1 MPAEIETILRD
12 QEVVKALA
20 GLITAVLLAL
30 AGLLTLGVNK
40 LRKIAALSEITKEQV
55 TNSHGTNLR
64 DDFDSL
70 KESIESGFR
79 RMDHQFGEMHD
90 RQMVT
95 DRRIEGVE
103 ANARTEHDRIWKALD
118 QNPPKS
124 P

>member
-1 MPAEIETILRD
+1 MPAEIDTILRD

-20 GLITAVLLAL
+20 GLITAALLAL
-30 AGLLTLGVNK
+30 AGLLTLGVKK
-40 LRKIAALSEITKEQV
+40 LREIATLSEITKEQV

-64 DDFDSL
+64 DDFDDL

-95 DRRIEGVE
+95 DHRIEGVE
-103 ANARTEHDRIWKALD
+103 NSARAEHERIWKAIEKTT
-118 QNPPKS
+118 PPT
-124 P
+124 